1 MATTTNQ
8 EYIILHGV
16 WRKALEMG
24 TEGLTIPCNSEQAAT
39 RLRFALY
46 ASVREFRRGRA
57 QPDQKLAD
65 AISEIALSMTP
76 DKKGIVMQP
85 KAEQGLMPMLREL
98 VGEEVRATE
107 EIAAEEQ
114 LQDVARRLLSKQ
126 PEPEHTPQPS
136 GTPYYR
142 RS

>member
-24 TEGLTIPCNSEQAAT
+24 TKGLTIPCNSEQAAT

-76 DKKGIVMQP
+76 DKKGIIMQP
-85 KAEQGLMPMLREL
+85 KAEQGIMPMLRAL
-98 VGEEVRATE
+98 VGEETRTTE

-114 LQDVARRLLSKQ
+114 LQGMVQRLMSSQ
-126 PEPEHTPQPS
+126 AEPDHDSQPS
-136 GTPYYR
+136 GTPYYT